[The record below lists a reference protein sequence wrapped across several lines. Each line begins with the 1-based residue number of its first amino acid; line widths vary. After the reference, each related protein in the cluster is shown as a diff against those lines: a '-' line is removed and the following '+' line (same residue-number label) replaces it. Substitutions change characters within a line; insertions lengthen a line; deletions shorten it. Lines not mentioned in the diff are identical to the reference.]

1 VRGITILSHLSLP
14 GARVLLMTHMIV
26 QIYEIQTP
34 FEAEKLIEL
43 GVDHIGSVVDSER
56 YWKSASIRETIHLT
70 QSAGFQSSLILLF
83 SNLDSI
89 LRALDYYQPDIAH
102 FCEALTDHS
111 GIRASCFELMDL
123 QKKVKER
130 VKDIKLMRSIPIP
143 PSGLANSFPALE
155 LAHMFEPVSDYFLTD
170 TLLIGS
176 SDISTEH
183 QPISGFIGITGQIC
197 DWATARKLIDS
208 SQIPVILAG
217 GISPDNV
224 SDAIHQVRPL
234 GIDSCTGTNAQDLKG
249 DPIRFKKDMIKVKR
263 LLAEVRQAE
272 KSICD

>member
-1 VRGITILSHLSLP
+1 
-14 GARVLLMTHMIV
+14 MIV

-43 GVDHIGSVVDSER
+43 GVDHIGSVVDSEK
-56 YWKSASIRETIHLT
+56 YWKSSSIRETIHLT

-89 LRALDYYQPDIAH
+89 IRALDYYQPDIAH
-102 FCEALTDHS
+102 FCEALTSHN
-111 GIRASCFELMDL
+111 GILTSCFELMDL
-123 QKKVKER
+123 QKKVKESF
-130 VKDIKLMRSIPIP
+130 KEIKLMRSIPIP
-143 PSGLANSFPALE
+143 QSGLAYGVPTLE
-155 LAHMFEPVSDYFLTD
+155 LARMFEPVSDYFLTD

-183 QPISGFIGITGQIC
+183 QPVSGFIGITGQIC
-197 DWATARKLIDS
+197 DWATAGKLVDS

-224 SDAIHQVRPL
+224 AEAIHQVRPV
-234 GIDSCTGTNAQDLKG
+234 GVDSCTGTNSQDVNG
-249 DPIRFKKDMIKVKR
+249 HPIRFKKDIIKVKR
-263 LLAEVRQAE
+263 LVDAVRQAE
-272 KSICD
+272 KSLNV